1 MELVYWLI
9 CYNESKA
16 IKETQ
21 MPLMVLEK
29 SKTDLG
35 VINTNFLSAVD
46 TYTEVNSTT

>member
-21 MPLMVLEK
+21 MPLMVLGK
-29 SKTDLG
+29 AKTDLG

-46 TYTEVNSTT
+46 RS